1 MMKTGKVY
9 GMKESDNEGIS
20 HHTGP
25 ESYFDDPQ
33 ELDPQ
38 GGNASLLIDH
48 LQKQTLFFTKSA
60 LLDHYLLQSE
70 SLY

>member
-20 HHTGP
+20 NHTGP

-33 ELDPQ
+33 ELDPP
-38 GGNASLLIDH
+38 GGTASLLIDH

-60 LLDHYLLQSE
+60 LLDHYLLQPE
-70 SLY
+70 S

>member
-25 ESYFDDPQ
+25 ESYVDDPQ